1 VKADMQDRLLPTFTP
16 LVGYEALAHEL
27 VSLGTV
33 DLADAQLAVARAHC
47 FLDWDALAQHAR
59 DVNIPGSPIAR
70 FERAVE
76 AVITGDIETLDQLLR
91 DDVEL
96 VRMRSTRINCFDP
109 PLHRA
114 TLLHY
119 VAANG
124 VENHRQ
130 RTPANAVEVA
140 EKLLGS
146 GAEVDAIADFYGGPY
161 TTMCLLVSSSGPA
174 EAGVQV
180 PLVELLVAHGAK
192 ADGDH
197 AQLGTSPLR
206 AALVFGFVDAAETL
220 VRLGAPVHTLVLAAG
235 LGRLDDARVLL
246 ATADA
251 ESRHAALAL
260 AAQLGRV
267 ELVRLLLDAGEDPDR
282 YNPPGFHPHATPL
295 HHAASGGH
303 EAVAALLVARGAR
316 RDLQDRIWN
325 SDPAGWAEHAGHDAL
340 AALLRVD

>member
-27 VSLGTV
+27 GSLGTV

-59 DVNIPGSPIAR
+59 DVNIPGSAIAR

-130 RTPANAVEVA
+130 RTPANAVQVA

-174 EAGVQV
+174 EVGVQV

-192 ADGDH
+192 VDGDH

-220 VRLGAPVHTLVLAAG
+220 VRLG
-235 LGRLDDARVLL
+235 
-246 ATADA
+246 DA

-260 AAQLGRV
+260 ASQLGRV
-267 ELVRLLLDAGEDPDR
+267 ELVRLLLDVGEDPDR

-325 SDPAGWAEHAGHDAL
+325 SDPAGWAEHAGHDAI